1 VERLGVFG
9 GTFDPVHIGHL
20 VAAVNARHACALD
33 RVLLV
38 VANRP
43 WQKQDRDVTPAE
55 QRFALVEAAV
65 EGSPGLEASRL
76 EIDRGGDTYT
86 ADTLEALAAED
97 PERELFL
104 IVGGDVAAEL
114 GSWRRVEVVR
124 RLATLVVVSR
134 PGTPDA
140 TTAFGHAAGTAS
152 GHAAGTAS
160 GHAAGTASG
169 PAAGPG
175 PGWRVTRVE
184 IPLLDL
190 SGSDLRAR
198 AAKGP
203 PLDHLVPAG
212 AIDRIH
218 ALNLYAGG
226 R

>member
-1 VERLGVFG
+1 MFG
-9 GTFDPVHIGHL
+9 GTFDPVHVGHL
-20 VAAVNARHACALD
+20 VAAVNARHACALA

-43 WQKQDRDVTPAE
+43 WQKQERDVTPAE
-55 QRFALVEAAV
+55 QRLALGEAAV

-134 PGTPDA
+134 PGAPE
-140 TTAFGHAAGTAS
+140 AGS
-152 GHAAGTAS
+152 
-160 GHAAGTASG
+160 ASG

-198 AAKGP
+198 AAKGL

>member
-1 VERLGVFG
+1 MGGERLGVFG
-9 GTFDPVHIGHL
+9 GTFDPVHVGHL
-20 VAAVNARHACALD
+20 VAAVNALHACALD

-43 WQKQDRDVTPAE
+43 WQKQDREVTPAD
-55 QRFALVEAAV
+55 QRLALVEAAV
-65 EGSPGLEASRL
+65 AGTPGLEASSL

-97 PERELFL
+97 PGRELFL
-104 IVGGDVAAEL
+104 IVGADVAADL
-114 GSWRRVEVVR
+114 DSWRRVNVVR

-134 PGTPDA
+134 PGAPDA
-140 TTAFGHAAGTAS
+140 GTAFGHAAGT
-152 GHAAGTAS
+152 
-160 GHAAGTASG
+160 
-169 PAAGPG
+169 G

-184 IPLLDL
+184 IPLLAL

-198 AAKGP
+198 AAKGL
-203 PLDHLVPAG
+203 PLDYLVPAG
-212 AIDRIH
+212 AIDRIR

>member
-1 VERLGVFG
+1 MFG
-9 GTFDPVHIGHL
+9 GTFDPLHVGHL

-43 WQKQDRDVTPAE
+43 WQKHDRDVTPAA
-55 QRFALVEAAV
+55 QRLDLVEAAV
-65 EGSPGLEASRL
+65 EGTPGLEASSL

-86 ADTLEALAAED
+86 ADTLEALVADD
-97 PERELFL
+97 PGRELFL
-104 IVGGDVAAEL
+104 IVGADVAADL
-114 GSWRRVEVVR
+114 GSWRRVDAVR

-134 PGTPDA
+134 PGAPD
-140 TTAFGHAAGTAS
+140 TDL
-152 GHAAGTAS
+152 
-160 GHAAGTASG
+160 
-169 PAAGPG
+169 G
-175 PGWRVTRVE
+175 PGWRVTRVD
-184 IPLLDL
+184 IPLLAL

-198 AAKGP
+198 AANGL

-212 AIDRIH
+212 AIDRIR

>member
-1 VERLGVFG
+1 MRGERLGVFG
-9 GTFDPVHIGHL
+9 GTFDPVHVGHM
-20 VAAVNARHACALD
+20 VAAVNARHACSLD

-43 WQKQDRDVTPAE
+43 WQKQDRDVTPAA
-55 QRFALVEAAV
+55 QRLDLVRAAV
-65 EGSPGLEASRL
+65 EGSPGLEASSL

-86 ADTLEALAAED
+86 ADTLEALASED

-114 GSWRRVEVVR
+114 DSWRRVDVVR

-134 PGTPDA
+134 PGAPDPG
-140 TTAFGHAAGTAS
+140 TAFGHAAG
-152 GHAAGTAS
+152 
-160 GHAAGTASG
+160 
-169 PAAGPG
+169 PG
-175 PGWRVTRVE
+175 PDWRVTRVD

-198 AAKGP
+198 AAKGL

-212 AIDRIH
+212 AIDRIR

>member
-1 VERLGVFG
+1 MPGERLGVFG
-9 GTFDPVHIGHL
+9 GTFDPVHVGHL

-43 WQKQDRDVTPAE
+43 WQKEDRDVTPAE
-55 QRFALVEAAV
+55 HRLALVEAAV

-97 PERELFL
+97 PERDLFL

-114 GSWRRVEVVR
+114 RSWRRVEVVR
-124 RLATLVVVSR
+124 DLATLVVVSR
-134 PGTPDA
+134 PGAPD
-140 TTAFGHAAGTAS
+140 TTNAAD
-152 GHAAGTAS
+152 
-160 GHAAGTASG
+160 
-169 PAAGPG
+169 PG

-198 AAKGP
+198 AAKGLP
-203 PLDHLVPAG
+203 RDHLVPAG
-212 AIDRIH
+212 AIDRIR